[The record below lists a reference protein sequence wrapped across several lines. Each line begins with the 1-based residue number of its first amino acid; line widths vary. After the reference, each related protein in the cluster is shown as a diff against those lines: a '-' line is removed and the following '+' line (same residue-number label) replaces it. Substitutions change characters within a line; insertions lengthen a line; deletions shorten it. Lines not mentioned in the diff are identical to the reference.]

1 MRIASIN
8 QLSRLFFVMAIFCG
22 ALIFTNTVSAASLYF
37 SPSAKTYHVGN
48 SFQVSAYVST
58 ADAMNACEAIIDYP
72 SNLLE
77 ATSVSTKS
85 SIFSLMVENASF
97 SSTNGTARFSGVV
110 LNPGYTGTGGRL
122 ITINFRAKAVGEA
135 VLTFTSAQVLA
146 NDGAG
151 TDILSSRGS
160 AKITILEKIEEPIIE
175 KPTVPVT
182 PTEPVSGST
191 DSQPSGTTAG
201 GSASPTV
208 TTTPAPIMATTV
220 TNIIVPHTCAVSQ
233 LPTFFIKI
241 GNVTF
246 DQSSACLALIVV
258 TIMTSATVSVWG
270 FAHILMAG
278 RRAKTVVKG
287 LRTIKKINKLRK

>member
-8 QLSRLFFVMAIFCG
+8 KLSRLFFVMAIFCG
-22 ALIFTNTVSAASLYF
+22 TFIFANNASAAALYF

-48 SFQVSAYVST
+48 TFQVSAYVST
-58 ADAMNACEAIIDYP
+58 ADAMNACEAVIDYP

-135 VLTFTSAQVLA
+135 VLTFSSAQVLA

-160 AKITILEKIEEPIIE
+160 AKITILEKIEEPIID

-182 PTEPVSGST
+182 PTEPASGLT
-191 DSQPSGTTAG
+191 GSQTSGTAG

-220 TNIIVPHTCAVSQ
+220 TNIIVPHTCAISQ

-241 GNVTF
+241 GNITF

-258 TIMTSATVSVWG
+258 MTMTSATVSVWG
-270 FAHILMAG
+270 FAHILLVG
-278 RRAKTVVKG
+278 RRAKRVMKG
-287 LRTIKKINKLRK
+287 IRTIKKISKLKK